1 MLNRQQLRELLPH
14 YAVMLLVVFLA
25 LGIVRAVIGEPGI
38 LERLMV
44 IVPIVFAYRPV
55 VTHLDFVP
63 TPSLWVESN

>member
-1 MLNRQQLRELLPH
+1 MLNRQQLGELLPH

-44 IVPIVFAYRPV
+44 IVPIVFAYQPV
-55 VTHLDFVP
+55 VRRIDFIP
-63 TPSLWVESN
+63 TPSLWVENE